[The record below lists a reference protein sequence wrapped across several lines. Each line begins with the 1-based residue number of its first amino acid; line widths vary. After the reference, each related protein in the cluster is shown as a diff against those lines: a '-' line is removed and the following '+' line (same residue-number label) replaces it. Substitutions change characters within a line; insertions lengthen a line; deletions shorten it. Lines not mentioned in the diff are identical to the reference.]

1 MARNFIDRLLDYTK
15 YAESPTSYFKW
26 CGYAAI
32 AAVLRDNV
40 WLELP
45 GLPAPSNRIYPNIYV
60 ILHSSQSSI
69 TRKSVPMKVALA
81 LVRKVGNTHVI
92 AGRSSIQGTMDELS
106 MAMVTADKT
115 QIKGASGILYSEEM
129 SAFFV
134 DVESAVNLLTNLY
147 DYHEIWEDKLRGN
160 VTKLH
165 NVCLTLLMATN
176 EELIRDIFQVRAVKG
191 GLLARSIIVSESRR
205 RHKNSLMFGN
215 GEIPDPQPLHD
226 HLRMLSQKRGAY
238 EITKEARDEY
248 DTWYNSLPDDISDS
262 ETGFEGRI
270 HTTILKIALLIA
282 ASDGADKVITQ
293 PHIEEA
299 IQECT
304 GIYDTYKRLSAGV
317 AQQMDKGT
325 AQRHLMSLML
335 SQENFSISYEKI
347 LFKLYMVMDKVMLEE
362 IIATWEAGGICQ
374 QVFSGEGTTI
384 RLTAKAIRAF
394 TEVKEKQR

>member
-1 MARNFIDRLLDYTK
+1 MPRTFIDRLLDYTK

-40 WLELP
+40 WIELP
-45 GLPAPSNRIYPNIYV
+45 AINSKIYPNIYV

-69 TRKSVPMKVALA
+69 TRKSVPMKMALQ
-81 LVRKVGNTHVI
+81 LVRKINNTHII
-92 AGRSSIQGTMDELS
+92 AGRSSIQGTIDELS
-106 MAMVTADKT
+106 VATIAADKS
-115 QIKGASGILYSEEM
+115 QIKGASGILYSEEL

-147 DYHEIWEDKLRGN
+147 DYHEVWEDKLRGS

-176 EELIRDIFQVRAVKG
+176 EELIRDLFQVRAVKG

-205 RHKNSLMFGN
+205 RHKNSLMYAN
-215 GEIPDPQPLHD
+215 GEPGNPQPLFD
-226 HLRMLSQKRGAY
+226 HLLMLSKKHGAY
-238 EITKEARDEY
+238 TLTDEAKKEY

-270 HTTILKIALLIA
+270 HTTILKIALLIS
-282 ASDGADKVITQ
+282 ASHGEDKVITQ

-299 IQECT
+299 IEECT

-317 AQQMDKGT
+317 VQQMDMGL
-325 AQRHLMSLML
+325 AQRQLISLLL
-335 SQENFSISYEKI
+335 SQKDFSVSYEKI
-347 LFKLYMVMDKVMLEE
+347 LFKLYMVMDKEMLDK
-362 IIATWEAGGICQ
+362 IIATWEAGG
-374 QVFSGEGTTI
+374 VARMVWAGSGG
-384 RLTAKAIRAF
+384 RLTLTQKTIDAF
-394 TEVKEKQR
+394 TAVKEKNK

>member
-1 MARNFIDRLLDYTK
+1 MARSFIERLLDFTK

-45 GLPAPSNRIYPNIYV
+45 AIHTRVYPNIYV

-69 TRKSVPMKVALA
+69 TRKSVPMKVALG
-81 LVRKVGNTHVI
+81 LIRKVNNTHII
-92 AGRSSIQGTMDELS
+92 AGRSSIQGTIDELS
-106 MAMVTADKT
+106 MVTVAADKS

-147 DYHEIWEDKLRGN
+147 DYHETWEDKLRGN

-191 GLLARSIIVSESRR
+191 GLLARSIIISESRR
-205 RHKNSLMFGN
+205 RHKNSLMYSN
-215 GEIPDPQPLHD
+215 GEIGDPQPLID
-226 HLRMLSQKRGAY
+226 HLKMLSQKRGPY

-248 DTWYNSLPDDISDS
+248 DLWYNSLPDDISDS

-270 HTTILKIALLIA
+270 HTTILKLALLIS
-282 ASDGADKVITQ
+282 ASNSLDKVITQ
-293 PHIEEA
+293 DHIEEA
-299 IQECT
+299 IMECT
-304 GIYDTYKRLSAGV
+304 QIYDTYKRLSAGV
-317 AQQMDKGT
+317 AQPSDRGV
-325 AQRHLMSLML
+325 AQRQLMALLLAQS
-335 SQENFSISYEKI
+335 SFQISYEKI
-347 LFKLYMVMDKVMLEE
+347 LFKLYMVMDKTMLDE
-362 IIATWEAGGICQ
+362 IIATWDAGGVAKEILIG
-374 QVFSGEGTTI
+374 SERYI
-384 RLTAKAIRAF
+384 RLSKKAIDAY
-394 TEVKEKQR
+394 TATKEIKK